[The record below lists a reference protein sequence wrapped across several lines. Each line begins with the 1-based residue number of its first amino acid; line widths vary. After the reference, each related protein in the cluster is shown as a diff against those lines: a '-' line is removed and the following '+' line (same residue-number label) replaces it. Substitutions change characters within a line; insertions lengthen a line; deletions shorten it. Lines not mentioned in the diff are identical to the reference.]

1 MKKAIVFLIL
11 ICMTLFASESL
22 FAANV
27 QKEITPKVT
36 TPKAIVPAKGDKI
49 KLNSE
54 TKALYA
60 KILNL
65 EKQMGKNKKKI
76 DRLRGQS
83 LKACG
88 AAKIRLSALQKR
100 KNKLTKDQID
110 ALMEDIKLLKQY
122 IDELNSM
129 KTDISMEDQNLKD
142 AKSQNNP
149 ELVIQAL
156 NEIIA
161 SQNER
166 ISHFQVII
174 NGLNQI
180 AVV

>member
-1 MKKAIVFLIL
+1 MKKAIALLIL
-11 ICMTLFASESL
+11 INMTLFASVSS
-22 FAANV
+22 FAANIP
-27 QKEITPKVT
+27 KDITPKVT
-36 TPKAIVPAKGDKI
+36 TPKAIISTKGEKI
-49 KLNSE
+49 KPSPE
-54 TKALYA
+54 TKVLYA
-60 KILNL
+60 KILGL
-65 EKQMGKNKKKI
+65 EKQAEKNKKKL
-76 DRLRGQS
+76 DRLRNQS
-83 LKACG
+83 LKACN
-88 AAKIRLSALQKR
+88 AAKTRLSALQKR

-110 ALMEDIKLLKQY
+110 ALIEDIKLLKQY

-166 ISHFQVII
+166 ISHFQKII
-174 NGLNQI
+174 SGLNQI